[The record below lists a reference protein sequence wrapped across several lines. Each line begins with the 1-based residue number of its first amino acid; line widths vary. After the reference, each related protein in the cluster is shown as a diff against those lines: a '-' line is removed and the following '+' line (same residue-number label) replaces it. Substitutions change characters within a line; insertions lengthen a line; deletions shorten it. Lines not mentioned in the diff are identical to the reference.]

1 MKKNRVI
8 YIVILVLSVLMTFGI
23 TYKFRYK
30 IENSINDI
38 KYNLKVGRKI
48 HKNSNLI
55 NKLDSIEDEEN
66 AWYTKYHFIS
76 HSGGGIDG
84 KLYSNS
90 MEAWNLSYQNG
101 NRLFDAD
108 LMLTED
114 NRVVL
119 RHELSDNIEINEV
132 SIKDSSVYLN
142 RFNLV
147 QYSIDQGNV
156 SYDKYMKNKIYN
168 KYSPMDLNKMLNFM
182 KEHEDVYVLIDAKD
196 NLETIYN
203 DIIENS
209 NEIDKNLL
217 DRIIPS
223 LYTYSD
229 YYNIMNLH
237 NFKNI
242 VMRQYVNNNL
252 NYYELASFM
261 IENKIHVLNV
271 DIQHMNDEEI
281 EKLKKIGIRVYVAVI
296 DYQSDM
302 NYLFDKGYNGAVT
315 NWLYEND
322 FNI

>member
-1 MKKNRVI
+1 MKKNRII
-8 YIVILVLSVLMTFGI
+8 YIAVLVLSVLMTFGI

-30 IENSINDI
+30 IENGINDI

-108 LMLTED
+108 LMLTKD

-119 RHELSDNIEINEV
+119 RHDLSDNIEINEV

-142 RFNLV
+142 YFNLL
-147 QYSIDQGNV
+147 QYKIEQNNIN
-156 SYDKYMKNKIYN
+156 YDEYMKNKIYS
-168 KYSPMDLNKMLNFM
+168 KYTPMDLNKMLNFM
-182 KEHEDVYVLIDAKD
+182 KEHEDVYVLIDSKD
-196 NLETIYN
+196 NIEKIYKEVIKSVQYDNKLLEH
-203 DIIENS
+203 
-209 NEIDKNLL
+209 
-217 DRIIPS
+217 IIPS

-229 YYNIMNLH
+229 YYSIMNLYK
-237 NFKNI
+237 FKNI
-242 VMRQYVNNNL
+242 VMRQYANNL

-271 DIQHMNDEEI
+271 DIQHMNDDEI
-281 EKLKKIGIRVYVAVI
+281 EMLKKIGIRIYAAVI

-322 FNI
+322 FNIK